1 MYAKKNSP
9 DKSVPRAWGYDA
21 QRHLFE
27 DILPIGPSE
36 NAIKNLVKCPVTAHH
51 GDTLPPVIIKYSN
64 EWVLKIRPCQ
74 LVFLQILPILDKI
87 TFMSKVEMLK
97 FWNRLKCNIKIYG
110 KYVQVIGEIF

>member
-51 GDTLPPVIIKYSN
+51 GDTLPPVIIKDSN
-64 EWVLKIRPCQ
+64 EWVAEIQ
-74 LVFLQILPILDKI
+74 LVFLPILPILEKNHYN
-87 TFMSKVEMLK
+87 E
-97 FWNRLKCNIKIYG
+97 
-110 KYVQVIGEIF
+110 